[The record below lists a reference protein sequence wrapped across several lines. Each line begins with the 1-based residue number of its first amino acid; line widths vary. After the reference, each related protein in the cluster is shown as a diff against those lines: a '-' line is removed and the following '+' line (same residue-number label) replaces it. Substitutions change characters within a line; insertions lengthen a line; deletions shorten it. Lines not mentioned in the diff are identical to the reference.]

1 MKPIKN
7 LSLIAI
13 TATLFTAGA
22 AAEVSVQC
30 PPLPGPNTVCRH
42 LAAGDGFIRM
52 PDGRDLYI
60 FGFADVTGMPPETVM
75 MDAMLKS
82 EFPAPTLVFKEGQDV
97 YLTLTNVGMMMR
109 PDLFDPHTVHF
120 HGFANA
126 APVFDGEPMASVAV
140 NMGAS
145 FTYFYHIADP
155 GTYMYHCHN
164 EATEHMQMGMLGNL
178 YVLPAQNE
186 LPDGTHL
193 GSFPHRTG
201 YKYAY
206 NDGDGSTYYDVEYP
220 LQLAA
225 LDPVFHQASED
236 IQPLP
241 FADMKDR
248 YSVING
254 RGYPDTTFKGPILN
268 KNGNPSQ
275 PVSSL
280 IEARVG
286 QRVLLRISSLST
298 VDFNTVRVLGIPMT
312 VVGRDARLLRGP
324 SGKNLFYRTQSLT
337 LGGGEAY
344 DVILDTR
351 DVLPGTY
358 LLYSTNLHNL
368 SNDQEDFGGMMTEIL
383 IRP

>member
-1 MKPIKN
+1 MKPIKT
-7 LSLIAI
+7 LSLMAM
-13 TATLFTAGA
+13 TATLFAARA

-30 PPLPGPNTVCRH
+30 PPIPGPNTVCRH

-145 FTYFYHIADP
+145 FTYFYHIVDP

-186 LPDGTHL
+186 LPDGTNL
-193 GSFPHRTG
+193 GSFRHRTG
-201 YKYAY
+201 HKYVY

-248 YSVING
+248 YAVING
-254 RGYPDTTFKGPILN
+254 RGYPDTAFKGPILN

-298 VDFNTVRVLGIPMT
+298 VDFNTVRVLGIPMM

-324 SGKNLFYRTQSLT
+324 TGKNIFYKTQSLT

-383 IRP
+383 IHP